1 MPRPDSCRRGVGA
14 GLARPTGVV
23 AAIAAAVVLLG
34 AGTAPAAVTAPV
46 YDAKGRL
53 VDTPF
58 AQPTAEPELDEKEAI
73 QIALA
78 NPKIRDWVERYP
90 QDGLTKTG
98 DFDDESGVW
107 TIKVWSDLPKAGQ
120 IVLARVEDA
129 TGRVTEAWTGP
140 QVAWGMARGYK
151 GLFGRQLNEPW
162 FWFPFCVL
170 FFVGLADLR
179 RLRSLRNLDLLV
191 LLSFTVSWWFFNRGE
206 PFTSVPLFYPP
217 LVYFLARMA
226 WVGFRG
232 RPARESRPVWPV
244 WVLVAAT
251 VFLLG
256 FRTTLN
262 LTATQPNVIDVGYAG
277 VVGAQ
282 RIVGEGQSP
291 YGHFPVEE
299 GDECGPADSYGRV
312 RDRVQTNGRC
322 ESAIGNG
329 DTYGPI
335 TYLAYIPGYLIFGW
349 EGKWDELPAAH
360 FTTLLVDGLVI
371 VGLALVGRR
380 FGGTRLAATL
390 AFGWAAFPFTQ
401 YVSNT
406 NSNDAIMPLLLVWG
420 FLFVS
425 SAPVRGFAVG
435 LAGWAKFAA
444 LLLVPLWASF
454 PNGLKRPRALVLFAA
469 GFALAT
475 LLAFWVLLLEP
486 DPLHAARVF
495 WDRTFGYQLDRDA
508 PWSLWDWGVYPGY
521 PDLKIV
527 QQVLQ
532 VVAIAAALAVGFVPR
547 RKTPLQLAALTAAI
561 LVVFQLT
568 LSYWFYTYIPW
579 FVPFVLFALFAPALR
594 APEEPVPPEHDRE
607 TRELVGAPS

>member
-1 MPRPDSCRRGVGA
+1 MRLIALVALFGSLLLAAGA
-14 GLARPTGVV
+14 S
-23 AAIAAAVVLLG
+23 
-34 AGTAPAAVTAPV
+34 AAVTAPV

-58 AQPTAEPELDEKEAI
+58 APESPEPRLDEQRAI
-73 QIALA
+73 DLALA
-78 NPKIRDWVERYP
+78 FPKIRDWVDGYP
-90 QDGLTKTG
+90 QKGLTENA
-98 DFDDESGVW
+98 DFEDDKRVW
-107 TIKVWSDLPKAGQ
+107 TVKVWSDRPDAGQ
-120 IVLARVEDA
+120 IVLARVDDE
-129 TGRVTEAWTGP
+129 TGKVTEAWTGP

-162 FWFPFCVL
+162 FWFPLCAV

-191 LLSFTVSWWFFNRGE
+191 LLSFTASWWFFNRGE
-206 PFTSVPLFYPP
+206 PFTSVPLVYPP
-217 LVYFLARMA
+217 LLYLLGRMA

-232 RPARESRPVWPV
+232 RAQPGSRPVWPI

-251 VFLLG
+251 VFLFG

-262 LTATQPNVIDVGYAG
+262 LTATRPNVIDVGYAG

-282 RIVGEGQSP
+282 RIAGEGRSP
-291 YGHFPVEE
+291 YGSFPVEE
-299 GDECGPADSYGRV
+299 GEECGTADSYGRV

-329 DTYGPI
+329 DTYGPV
-335 TYLAYIPGYLIFGW
+335 TYLAYVPGFAIFGW

-360 FTTLLVDGLVI
+360 LTTLMVDALVLL
-371 VGLALVGRR
+371 GLALVGRR
-380 FGGTRLAATL
+380 FGGARLAATL
-390 AFGWAAFPFTQ
+390 PFAWAAFPFTQ

-406 NSNDAIMPLLLVWG
+406 NSNDALMPLLLVWG
-420 FLFVS
+420 FLFVT
-425 SAPVRGFAVG
+425 SAPARGLFVG

-454 PNGLKRPRALVLFAA
+454 PNGLKRPKALVLFAG
-469 GFALAT
+469 GFLLAT

-495 WDRTFGYQLDRDA
+495 WDRTFGYQLDRET

-527 QQVLQ
+527 QQALE
-532 VVAIAAALAVGFVPR
+532 VVAIVAALLVGFLPK
-547 RKTPLQLAALTAAI
+547 RKSPLQLAALTAAV
-561 LVVFQLT
+561 LLVFQLT

-579 FVPFVLFALFAPALR
+579 FVPFVAFALFAPAIWP
-594 APEEPVPPEHDRE
+594 PERSVPEEHDRE